1 MMKKINT
8 TYLIALSALVF
19 ASCSESDGLSSGIPL
34 SKEKIAFAA
43 TLQDGWNGG
52 TSAEAGNSSRAGK
65 PTFSGLAMEQ
75 KVLTANEGLA
85 KPLYL
90 HPLET
95 ENTSVM
101 NAMPQTRGVMNESS
115 TVGSFGVSAVYSKDG
130 VNYSPLFQ
138 NEEATQNG
146 SYWFTS
152 SNATWPLDGS
162 VSFYAYAPYN
172 ETSLSLQGSDD
183 FVKNKTIRYT
193 ANTDF
198 SKQPDFIVAKSESN
212 AFTSSTA
219 NKAVGLSFSHAL
231 TAITFSI
238 SADMIPGK
246 VKSITVS
253 GVYGQGDYDLSKA
266 SWASLANPS
275 STYVITPNDASVNA
289 GESKALTDK
298 NSALMMIPQHFGPK
312 ANANA
317 NVSMVFNDGAKD
329 KTVSFSLNGTSWE
342 AGKHITYVLSSS
354 KITTLKMGDLTY
366 PSGWN
371 SVNDGATHKIRKAY
385 DPNTSAGLFVVNEE
399 KEKKVI
405 EANVQLTY
413 DGTSWSLP
421 AGSKLKFSPQYNY
434 FVYYPYQK
442 GGLPGAPAKDASNI
456 DVTSAEKFFA
466 NAIAT
471 WKSNNIAAD
480 QSTLEK
486 MNACD
491 LQIGKASLDEDG
503 CSVSFKMEHAMGLAV
518 LNRESKS
525 VPKHYILSGY
535 PSYTWDNGTT
545 TLIPS
550 ATLSNS
556 QKLYATTNTQGVKVI
571 PPSAA
576 STFSS
581 TSTENDAWTGD
592 VNITAAAN
600 GVGTGTAKIKATK
613 VDYNYTMEVGDIY
626 YSDGAMTHQN
636 EDLASVKT
644 PIGIVGYIGNDYWTE
659 KDFDISRK
667 PVGGHALVMCLK
679 TIGSTGSTVDA
690 QEDYKKNGNNGAKV
704 KAYIGNR
711 YAWCSSPS
719 YNRDE
724 KDVENVDSK
733 DKIVKSKNLPYG
745 SGYTETNALITNWG
759 SAAAAVEAAYQA
771 KHYNTLPAPSSKCT
785 GWFLP
790 TAGQYYA
797 VIKTLGAPFSD
808 DWTGIWDGNKSTYP
822 DGGFFRNMTTGTK
835 KNTEDITNNINDK
848 LKKVGDSNY
857 TEFFGSVNTW
867 AWTSSEF
874 SSTRAVGVDSGV
886 DDSKGSGSVRFNN
899 GHGYKTYQDPVRP
912 FLAF

>member
-1 MMKKINT
+1 MKKINT

-19 ASCSESDGLSSGIPL
+19 ASCSESNELSSGIPL

-43 TLQDGWNGG
+43 TLQDVWNGG
-52 TSAEAGNSSRAGK
+52 TSAEAGNNSRAGK

-101 NAMPQTRGVMNESS
+101 NAMPQTRGAMNESS

-130 VNYSPLFQ
+130 ANYSPLFQ

-172 ETSLSLQGSDD
+172 DASLSLQGSDD

-198 SKQPDFIVAKSESN
+198 SKQPDLIVAKSENN

-238 SADMIPGK
+238 SADMIPGT

-253 GVYGQGDYDLSKA
+253 GVYGQGDYDFSTEK
-266 SWASLANPS
+266 WIHLANP

-298 NSALMMIPQHFGPK
+298 NSALMMIPQPLN
-312 ANANA
+312 NAK
-317 NVSMVFNDGAKD
+317 VSMIFNDGSKD
-329 KTVSFSLNGTSWE
+329 KTVSFSLNGTWD

-366 PSGWN
+366 PTGWN
-371 SVNDGATHKIRKAY
+371 SVNDGATYKIRTAY
-385 DPNTSAGLFVVNEE
+385 DDPNSSVDAGLFVVNEK
-399 KEKKVI
+399 KEVI
-405 EANVQLTY
+405 AANVQLTLS
-413 DGTSWSLP
+413 GTSWSLP
-421 AGSKLKFSPQYNY
+421 KGSKLKFSPKYSY
-434 FVYYPYQK
+434 FVYYPYQANLA
-442 GGLPGAPAKDASNI
+442 GLPAVNTPGS
-456 DVTSAEKFFA
+456 DVSSSTKFFA
-466 NAIAT
+466 DAIAN
-471 WKSNNIAAD
+471 WKIATD
-480 QSTLEK
+480 QSTPDK

-491 LQIGKASLDEDG
+491 LQIGKGSLDEDG
-503 CSVSFKMEHAMGLAV
+503 CSVSFKMEHAMGLAI

-550 ATLSNS
+550 ATLSNG

-576 STFSS
+576 FPFSS
-581 TSTENDAWTGD
+581 TSTGDDAWNGD

-600 GVGTGTAKIKATK
+600 GVGTGTAKIKATM
-613 VDYNYTMEVGDIY
+613 VDYTYTMEVGDIY
-626 YSDGAMTHQN
+626 YSDGAMTHQS
-636 EDLASVKT
+636 EDLASDKT
-644 PIGIVGYIGNDYWTE
+644 PIGIVGYLGSNYWTE
-659 KDFDISRK
+659 KDTKEKGI
-667 PVGGHALVMCLK
+667 GGHALVMCLK
-679 TIGSTGSTVDA
+679 TIGSTGSTKAA
-690 QEDYKKNGNNGAKV
+690 QEDYKNNGDKGAKV
-704 KAYIGNR
+704 KAYIGTG
-711 YAWCSSPS
+711 YAWYSLESDADRP
-719 YNRDE
+719 
-724 KDVENVDSK
+724 NVNSK
-733 DKIVKSKNLPYG
+733 SLLVNSNNQPYG
-745 SGYTETNALITNWG
+745 SGYTETDALIKKWN
-759 SAAAAVEAAYQA
+759 SDAAAAYYAQNY
-771 KHYNTLPAPSSKCT
+771 KTLPANSAKCT

-797 VIKTLGAPFSD
+797 VMTNLGAPFSD
-808 DWTGIWDGNKSTYP
+808 DWTGIWDGNTSTHP
-822 DGGFFRNMTTGTK
+822 NRGFFSNMTTVT
-835 KNTEDITNNINDK
+835 TNINDK
-848 LKKVGDSNY
+848 LKKVGDTKY

-874 SSTRAVGVDSGV
+874 SSTNAVGIDSGIN
-886 DDSKGSGSVRFNN
+886 DYKDSGSVSFCYDITMTRSV
-899 GHGYKTYQDPVRP
+899 PVRP

>member
-1 MMKKINT
+1 MKKINT

-52 TSAEAGNSSRAGK
+52 TSAEAGNNSRAGK

-101 NAMPQTRGVMNESS
+101 NAMPQTRGAMNESS

-130 VNYSPLFQ
+130 VNSSLFQ

-162 VSFYAYAPYN
+162 VSFYAYAPN
-172 ETSLSLQGSDD
+172 KDTSLSLQGSDD

-198 SKQPDFIVAKSESN
+198 SKQPDLIVAKSESN

-238 SADMIPGK
+238 SADMIPGT
-246 VKSITVS
+246 VKSIKVG
-253 GVYGQGDYDLSKA
+253 GVYGQGDYDLSKGKWI
-266 SWASLANPS
+266 SWVNPS
-275 STYVITPNDASVNA
+275 STYDIKQLNVSVKA
-289 GESKALTDK
+289 GESKPLTGK
-298 NSALMMIPQHFGPK
+298 TSALMMIPQKLGPD
-312 ANANA
+312 A
-317 NVSMVFNDGAKD
+317 NVSMVFYDGKKD
-329 KTVSFSLNGTSWE
+329 KTVSFSLNGTSWD

-354 KITTLKMGDLTY
+354 KITTLNMGSLDY
-366 PSGWN
+366 PAGWN
-371 SVNDGATHKIRKAY
+371 SVNTGAKNQIRTAY
-385 DPNTSAGLFVVNEE
+385 DSNTSAGLFVVNEDR
-399 KEKKVI
+399 KI
-405 EANVQLTY
+405 IAANVQLTY
-413 DGTSWSLP
+413 NGTSWSLP
-421 AGSKLKFSPQYNY
+421 AGSKLKFSPKYNY
-434 FVYYPYQK
+434 FVYYPYQDQPSLA
-442 GGLPGAPAKDASNI
+442 GLPVVNTTVSEVSI
-456 DVTSAEKFFA
+456 SSSTQFFA
-466 NAIAT
+466 DAIAY
-471 WKSNNIAAD
+471 WKSHKIDTD
-480 QSTLEK
+480 QSTKEK

-503 CSVSFKMEHAMGLAV
+503 CRVNFKMEHAMGLAV

-525 VPKHYILSGY
+525 VPKHYILNGY
-535 PSYTWDNGTT
+535 TTSYTWDNGKT

-571 PPSAA
+571 PPSVA

-581 TSTENDAWTGD
+581 TSTGNDAWSGN

-600 GVGTGTAKIKATK
+600 GVGTGTATIKATK
-613 VDYNYTMEVGDIY
+613 VDYNYTMAVGDIY
-626 YSDGAMTHQN
+626 YSDGAMTHQS
-636 EDLASVKT
+636 EALASGKT
-644 PIGIVGYIGNDYWTE
+644 PIGIVGYLGNNYWTE
-659 KDFDISRK
+659 KGVSGK
-667 PVGGHALVMCLK
+667 GGHALVMCLK
-679 TIGSTGSTVDA
+679 TIGSTGKTS
-690 QEDYKKNGNNGAKV
+690 
-704 KAYIGNR
+704 IGTG
-711 YAWCSSPS
+711 YAWYSS
-719 YNRDE
+719 NTNAGRT
-724 KDVENVDSK
+724 KVDSK
-733 DKIVKSKNLPYG
+733 EKLVNSYDQSYG
-745 SGYTETNALITNWG
+745 SGYTETDALIKKWG
-759 SAAAAVEAAYQA
+759 SAAAAAYQA
-771 KHYNTLPAPSSKCT
+771 QNYKTLPANSSKCT

-797 VIKTLGAPFSD
+797 VMTTLGAPFSN
-808 DWTGIWDGNKSTYP
+808 DWIGIFDRVFLSAGYY
-822 DGGFFRNMTTGTK
+822 GFFDNMTTVTK
-835 KNTEDITNNINDK
+835 NINYK
-848 LKKVGDSNY
+848 LKKVGDSNH
-857 TEFFGSVNTW
+857 TEFFGEVNTW
-867 AWTSSEF
+867 AWTSSEY
-874 SSTRAVGVDSGV
+874 SSTHAVFIDSGV
-886 DDSKGSGSVRFNN
+886 DDGGSWGAGSVRFV
-899 GHGYKTYQDPVRP
+899 GDYRSKLTLHPVRP

>member
-1 MMKKINT
+1 MKKINT
-8 TYLIALSALVF
+8 TYLIALSAWVF

-52 TSAEAGNSSRAGK
+52 TSAEAGNNSRAGK

-95 ENTSVM
+95 ENTTVM

-130 VNYSPLFQ
+130 VNSSLFQ
-138 NEEATQNG
+138 NAEATQNG
-146 SYWFTS
+146 NYWFTS

-162 VSFYAYAPYN
+162 VSFYAYAPN
-172 ETSLSLQGSDD
+172 KDTSLSLQGSDD
-183 FVKNKTIRYT
+183 VVKNKTIRYT

-198 SKQPDFIVAKSESN
+198 SKQPDLIVAKSENN

-219 NKAVGLSFSHAL
+219 NKAVGLSFNHAL

-238 SADMIPGK
+238 SADMIPGT

-253 GVYGQGDYDLSKA
+253 GVYGQGDYDFSTEKWKYGA
-266 SWASLANPS
+266 T
-275 STYVITPNDASVNA
+275 STYVIEPNVSVKA

-298 NSALMMIPQHFGPK
+298 NSALMMIPQDLD

-317 NVSMVFNDGAKD
+317 KVSMVFNDGNKD
-329 KTVSFSLNGTSWE
+329 KTVSFSLNGTWD

-354 KITTLKMGDLTY
+354 KITTLKMGSLAY
-366 PSGWN
+366 PTGWN
-371 SVNDGATHKIRKAY
+371 SVNTDAKNQIRKAY
-385 DPNTSAGLFVVNEE
+385 DPSDPNDPNTSAGLFVVNEE

-434 FVYYPYQK
+434 FVYYPYQPD
-442 GGLPGAPAKDASNI
+442 GLPGAPAKGTEATEENVASADN
-456 DVTSAEKFFA
+456 FFA
-466 NAIAT
+466 NAIAAWISHKIT
-471 WKSNNIAAD
+471 AD

-486 MNACD
+486 MNDCD
-491 LQIGKASLDEDG
+491 LQIGKASLDDDG

-545 TLIPS
+545 TLIPN
-550 ATLSNS
+550 ATLSNG
-556 QKLYATTNTQGVKVI
+556 QMLYATTNTQGVKVI
-571 PPSAA
+571 PPSAV

-581 TSTENDAWTGD
+581 TSKENDAWSGD

-613 VDYNYTMEVGDIY
+613 VNQDYIMAVGDIY
-626 YSDGAMTHQN
+626 YSDGAMTHQS
-636 EDLASVKT
+636 EALASGKT
-644 PIGIVGYIGNDYWTE
+644 PIGIVGYIGSDYWTE
-659 KDFDISRK
+659 KDVVISEKEK

-679 TIGSTGSTVDA
+679 TIGSTGKTS
-690 QEDYKKNGNNGAKV
+690 
-704 KAYIGNR
+704 IGTK
-711 YAWCSSPS
+711 YAWYSSNSDSDTGRRPF
-719 YNRDE
+719 
-724 KDVENVDSK
+724 VDSK
-733 DKIVKSKNLPYG
+733 DLIVKSNNQTYG
-745 SGYTETNALITNWG
+745 SGYTDTNYLINKWG
-759 SAAAAVEAAYQA
+759 SKAAAAYQA
-771 KHYNTLPAPSSKCT
+771 KNYKMLPANSTKCT

-790 TAGQYYA
+790 SAGQYYA
-797 VIKTLGAPFSD
+797 VMTSLGAAFSS
-808 DWTGIWDGNKSTYP
+808 DWTGIWDGNTTTHPSL
-822 DGGFFRNMTTGTK
+822 GFFDNMKTVTT
-835 KNTEDITNNINDK
+835 NINNK
-848 LKKVGDSNY
+848 LKTVGDSNY
-857 TEFFGSVNTW
+857 TEFFGSVNNW
-867 AWTSSEF
+867 AWTSSEY
-874 SSTRAVGVDSGV
+874 SASGGVALDSGF
-886 DDSKGSGSVRFNN
+886 DDLYDGSGTVRFVGGDKCSKPGLN
-899 GHGYKTYQDPVRP
+899 PVRP

>member
-1 MMKKINT
+1 MKNNT

-19 ASCSESDGLSSGIPL
+19 ASCSESDGFSSGIAL

-52 TSAEAGNSSRAGK
+52 TSAEAGNNSRAGK

-75 KVLTANEGLA
+75 KVLTANGGLA

-130 VNYSPLFQ
+130 VNSSLFQ
-138 NEEATQNG
+138 NAEATQNG
-146 SYWFTS
+146 NYWFTS
-152 SNATWPLDGS
+152 GNATWPLDGS

-172 ETSLSLQGSDD
+172 ETSLSFDD

-198 SKQPDFIVAKSESN
+198 SKQPDLIVAKSENN

-219 NKAVGLSFSHAL
+219 NKAVSLSFSHAL

-238 SADMIPGK
+238 SADMIPGT

-253 GVYGQGDYDLSKA
+253 GVYGQGDYDFSNA
-266 SWASLANPS
+266 SWVSLASP
-275 STYVITPNDASVNA
+275 STYAITPNDASVNA
-289 GESKALTDK
+289 GESKAFTDK
-298 NSALMMIPQHFGPK
+298 NSALMMIPQPLN
-312 ANANA
+312 NAK
-317 NVSMVFNDGAKD
+317 VSMIFNDGSKD
-329 KTVSFSLNGTSWE
+329 KTVSFSLDGTSWT

-354 KITTLKMGDLTY
+354 KITTLKMGSLTY
-366 PSGWN
+366 PTGWN

-385 DPNTSAGLFVVNEE
+385 DLNTSAGLFVVNE
-399 KEKKVI
+399 KNKVI
-405 EANVQLTY
+405 EANVKLTLS
-413 DGTSWSLP
+413 GTSWS

-434 FVYYPYQK
+434 FVYYPYQS
-442 GGLPGAPAKDASNI
+442 GGLPGAPDKDTPNI
-456 DVTSAEKFFA
+456 DVTLAENFFDD
-466 NAIAT
+466 AIDT
-471 WKSNNIAAD
+471 WKSSKITAD
-480 QSTLEK
+480 QSTLDK

-525 VPKHYILSGY
+525 VTKHYILNGY
-535 PSYTWDNGTT
+535 TSYTWDNGKT

-571 PPSAA
+571 PPSVA

-581 TSTENDAWTGD
+581 TSTENDAWSGD

-600 GVGTGTAKIKATK
+600 GVGTGTATIKATK
-613 VDYNYTMEVGDIY
+613 VDYNYTMAVGDIY
-626 YSDGAMTHQN
+626 YSDGAMTHQS
-636 EDLASVKT
+636 EDLASGKT
-644 PIGIVGYIGNDYWTE
+644 PIGIVGYLGNNYWTE
-659 KDFDISRK
+659 KGVSGK
-667 PVGGHALVMCLK
+667 GGHALVMCLK
-679 TIGSTGSTVDA
+679 TIGSTGSTKAA
-690 QEDYKKNGNNGAKV
+690 QEDFKNGKNV
-704 KAYIGNR
+704 QAYIGTG
-711 YAWCSSPS
+711 YAWYSSNTDAGRTKVTS
-719 YNRDE
+719 KSDI
-724 KDVENVDSK
+724 ENSCNK
-733 DKIVKSKNLPYG
+733 TSG
-745 SGYTETNALITNWG
+745 SGYTETATLINKWG
-759 SAAAAVEAAYQA
+759 SAAAAAYQA
-771 KHYNTLPAPSSKCT
+771 QKYSTLPAPSSKCT

-797 VIKTLGAPFSD
+797 VMSQFCDGILPDNWQINTFFTNVPPFTNS
-808 DWTGIWDGNKSTYP
+808 IN
-822 DGGFFRNMTTGTK
+822 NMF
-835 KNTEDITNNINDK
+835 
-848 LKKVGDSNY
+848 KKVGDSNY
-857 TEFFGSVNTW
+857 TEFFGDISTW
-867 AWTSSEF
+867 AWTSSEI
-874 SSTRAVGVDSGV
+874 SSPGAVSIDSGV
-886 DDSKGSGSVRFNN
+886 NESKGSGSVRFYGNSL
-899 GHGYKTYQDPVRP
+899 KTYQKPVRP

>member
-52 TSAEAGNSSRAGK
+52 TSAEAGNNSRAGK

-95 ENTSVM
+95 ENTTVM

-130 VNYSPLFQ
+130 VNSSLFQ
-138 NEEATQNG
+138 NAEATQNG

-172 ETSLSLQGSDD
+172 DASLSLQGSDD
-183 FVKNKTIRYT
+183 VVKNKTIRYT

-198 SKQPDFIVAKSESN
+198 SKQPDLIVAKSESN

-219 NKAVGLSFSHAL
+219 NKAVSLSFSHAL

-238 SADMIPGK
+238 SADMTPGT

-253 GVYGQGDYDLSKA
+253 GVYGQGDYDFSKA
-266 SWASLANPS
+266 SWASLANP

-298 NSALMMIPQHFGPK
+298 NSALMMIPQNLGADAK
-312 ANANA
+312 
-317 NVSMVFNDGAKD
+317 VSMVFNDGSKD

-354 KITTLKMGDLTY
+354 KITTLNMGSLTY
-366 PSGWN
+366 PTGWN
-371 SVNDGATHKIRKAY
+371 SVNTGANAKNQIRTAY
-385 DPNTSAGLFVVNEE
+385 ASTTSAGLFVVNEDR
-399 KEKKVI
+399 KI
-405 EANVQLTY
+405 IAANVQLTY

-421 AGSKLKFSPQYNY
+421 KGSKLKFSPKYCY
-434 FVYYPYQK
+434 FVYYPYQSSD
-442 GGLPGAPAKDASNI
+442 GLPGAPAKGTEATEENVASADN
-456 DVTSAEKFFA
+456 FFA
-466 NAIAT
+466 NAINT
-471 WKSNNIAAD
+471 WKSSKIAPD
-480 QSTLEK
+480 QSTKEK

-503 CSVSFKMEHAMGLAV
+503 CSVSFKMEHAMGLAEIT
-518 LNRESKS
+518 REEKAI
-525 VPKHYILSGY
+525 PHLYKLSIDEK
-535 PSYTWDNGTT
+535 YTWTNGETSTT
-545 TLIPS
+545 ASSSLKDGKVLYNITSTKGLFVISPS
-550 ATLSNS
+550 TPTIFNS
-556 QKLYATTNTQGVKVI
+556 SSTGDDAWKDAVTI
-571 PPSAA
+571 MSAA
-576 STFSS
+576 DNVSS
-581 TSTENDAWTGD
+581 
-592 VNITAAAN
+592 NIAYLNTYLDK
-600 GVGTGTAKIKATK
+600 GT
-613 VDYNYTMEVGDIY
+613 YTMAVGDIY
-626 YSDGAMTHQN
+626 YNDGAITKP
-636 EDLASVKT
+636 EDISTARSNGKT
-644 PIGIVGYIGNDYWTE
+644 PIGVIGYIGNNKWTE
-659 KDFDISRK
+659 SGTGSGY
-667 PVGGHALVMCLK
+667 GGHALVMCLK
-679 TIGSTGSTVDA
+679 NIGSTSTTDMGSNYQWYSSDTDCGRFKVDT
-690 QEDYKKNGNNGAKV
+690 G
-704 KAYIGNR
+704 
-711 YAWCSSPS
+711 
-719 YNRDE
+719 
-724 KDVENVDSK
+724 
-733 DKIVKSKNLPYG
+733 DKIRGSSDKDYG
-745 SGYTETNALITNWG
+745 SGYIETNAIIEKWN
-759 SAAAAVEAAYQA
+759 SAAEAAYYA
-771 KHYNTLPAPSSKCT
+771 KNYQTLPANPTKCT

-797 VIKTLGAPFSD
+797 VMSQLGGGINPDTWNIRDFSVHSETV
-808 DWTGIWDGNKSTYP
+808 TGKINTALSKAGN
-822 DGGFFRNMTTGTK
+822 N
-835 KNTEDITNNINDK
+835 
-848 LKKVGDSNY
+848 NY
-857 TEFFGSVNTW
+857 TQFFQILTW
-867 AWTSSEF
+867 AWTSSEY
-874 SSTRAVGVDSGV
+874 SITTAVRIDSGKDNNKGAGSFRF
-886 DDSKGSGSVRFNN
+886 DDEYGKS
-899 GHGYKTYQDPVRP
+899 YKRPVRP

>member
-1 MMKKINT
+1 MKKINT

-43 TLQDGWNGG
+43 ILQDGWNGG

-101 NAMPQTRGVMNESS
+101 NAMPQTRGAMNESS

-130 VNYSPLFQ
+130 VNSSLFQ
-138 NEEATQNG
+138 NAEATQNG
-146 SYWFTS
+146 NYWFTS
-152 SNATWPLDGS
+152 SNATWPLGGS
-162 VSFYAYAPYN
+162 VSFYAYAPYKD
-172 ETSLSLQGSDD
+172 TSLSLQGSDD
-183 FVKNKTIRYT
+183 VVKNKTIRYT

-198 SKQPDFIVAKSESN
+198 SKQPDLIVAKSESN

-219 NKAVGLSFSHAL
+219 NKAVSLSFRHAL

-238 SADMIPGK
+238 SADMIPGT
-246 VKSITVS
+246 VKSIKVG
-253 GVYGQGDYDLSKA
+253 GVYGQGDYDLSKGKWI
-266 SWASLANPS
+266 SWVNPS
-275 STYVITPNDASVNA
+275 STYDIKQLNVSVKA
-289 GESKALTDK
+289 GESKPLTGK
-298 NSALMMIPQHFGPK
+298 TSALMMIPQKLGPD
-312 ANANA
+312 A
-317 NVSMVFNDGAKD
+317 NVSMVFYDGKKD
-329 KTVSFSLNGTSWE
+329 KTVSFSLNGTSWD

-354 KITTLKMGDLTY
+354 KITTLNMGSLDY
-366 PSGWN
+366 PAGWN
-371 SVNDGATHKIRKAY
+371 SVNTGAKNQIRTAY
-385 DPNTSAGLFVVNEE
+385 ASNTSAGLFVVNEDR
-399 KEKKVI
+399 KI
-405 EANVQLTY
+405 IAANVQLTY
-413 DGTSWSLP
+413 NGTSWSLP
-421 AGSKLKFSPQYNY
+421 AGSKLKFSPKYNY
-434 FVYYPYQK
+434 FVYYPYQDQPSLA
-442 GGLPGAPAKDASNI
+442 GLPVVNTTVSEVSI
-456 DVTSAEKFFA
+456 SSSTQFFA
-466 NAIAT
+466 DAIAY
-471 WKSNNIAAD
+471 WKSHKIDTD
-480 QSTLEK
+480 QSTKEK

-503 CSVSFKMEHAMGLAV
+503 CRVNFKMEHAMGLAV

-535 PSYTWDNGTT
+535 PSYTWDNGKT

-576 STFSS
+576 FPFSS
-581 TSTENDAWTGD
+581 TSTGNDAWSGN

-600 GVGTGTAKIKATK
+600 GVGTGTATIKATK
-613 VDYNYTMEVGDIY
+613 VDYNYTMAVGDIY
-626 YSDGAMTHQN
+626 YSDGAMTHQS
-636 EDLASVKT
+636 EALASGKT
-644 PIGIVGYIGNDYWTE
+644 PIGIVGYLGNNYWTE
-659 KDFDISRK
+659 KGVSGK
-667 PVGGHALVMCLK
+667 GGHALVMCLK
-679 TIGSTGSTVDA
+679 TIGSTGKTS
-690 QEDYKKNGNNGAKV
+690 
-704 KAYIGNR
+704 IGTK
-711 YAWCSSPS
+711 YAWYSS
-719 YNRDE
+719 NINAGRT
-724 KDVENVDSK
+724 KVNSK
-733 DKIVKSKNLPYG
+733 SLLVKSCNETYG
-745 SGYTETNALITNWG
+745 SGYTETNELIKLWDQK
-759 SAAAAVEAAYQA
+759 AAAAYQA
-771 KHYNTLPAPSSKCT
+771 QNYKTLPANSSKCT

-797 VIKTLGAPFSD
+797 VMTNLGATFSS
-808 DWTGIWDGNKSTYP
+808 DWTGIWDGNTSTHKNK
-822 DGGFFRNMTTGTK
+822 GFFNNMKTVTT
-835 KNTEDITNNINDK
+835 NINDK
-848 LKKVGDSNY
+848 LKTVGDSNY

-874 SSTRAVGVDSGV
+874 SSTAAVIVDSGV
-886 DDSKGSGSVRFNN
+886 DDSKGSGSVRF
-899 GHGYKTYQDPVRP
+899 GGGSGGKTYQGPVRP

>member
-52 TSAEAGNSSRAGK
+52 TSAEAGNNSRAGK

-95 ENTSVM
+95 ENTTVM

-115 TVGSFGVSAVYSKDG
+115 TVGSFGVSAVYSKG
-130 VNYSPLFQ
+130 GANSSLFH
-138 NEEATQNG
+138 NEEATLNG

-172 ETSLSLQGSDD
+172 DPFLSLQGSDAV
-183 FVKNKTIRYT
+183 VKNKTIHYT
-193 ANTDF
+193 ANTVDL
-198 SKQPDFIVAKSESN
+198 SKQPDLIVAKSESN

-219 NKAVGLSFSHAL
+219 NKAVDLSFSHAL

-238 SADMIPGK
+238 SADMIPGT

-266 SWASLANPS
+266 SWVPLANSS
-275 STYVITPNDASVNA
+275 STYAITLNASVKA

-298 NSALMMIPQHFGPK
+298 NSALMMIPQDLGP
-312 ANANA
+312 NAK
-317 NVSMVFNDGAKD
+317 VSMVFNDGAKD
-329 KTVSFSLNGTSWE
+329 KTVSFSLDGTSWT

-354 KITTLKMGDLTY
+354 KITTLKMGRLDY
-366 PSGWN
+366 PDGWK
-371 SVNDGATHKIRKAY
+371 SVSQIRTAY
-385 DPNTSAGLFVVNEE
+385 APNDPNSSVYAGLFVVNE
-399 KEKKVI
+399 KNNVI
-405 EANVQLTY
+405 AANVKLTLISTSS
-413 DGTSWSLP
+413 GTSLSLP
-421 AGSKLKFSPQYNY
+421 ADLKLKFSPKYNY
-434 FVYYPYQK
+434 FVYYPYQDQVSLR
-442 GGLPGAPAKDASNI
+442 GLPVVNNTHI
-456 DVTSAEKFFA
+456 CDVSSSAKFFA
-466 NAIAT
+466 DAIAT
-471 WKSNNIAAD
+471 WKSSKITAD
-480 QSTLEK
+480 QSTLK
-486 MNACD
+486 MMNDCD
-491 LQIGKASLDEDG
+491 LQIGKATLDDDG
-503 CSVSFKMEHAMGLAV
+503 CSVNFKMEHAMGLAV

-535 PSYTWDNGTT
+535 PSSYTWDNGTT

-550 ATLSNS
+550 ATLSNG

-576 STFSS
+576 FPFSS
-581 TSTENDAWTGD
+581 TSKENDAWSGA

-600 GVGTGTAKIKATK
+600 GVGTGTAKIQATK
-613 VDYNYTMEVGDIY
+613 VDYTYTMAVGDIY
-626 YSDGAMTHQN
+626 YSDGAMTHQS
-636 EDLASVKT
+636 EALASGKT
-644 PIGIVGYIGNDYWTE
+644 PIGIVGYLGNDYWTE
-659 KDFDISRK
+659 KGVSGK
-667 PVGGHALVMCLK
+667 GGHALVMCLK
-679 TIGSTGSTVDA
+679 TIGSTGKTS
-690 QEDYKKNGNNGAKV
+690 
-704 KAYIGNR
+704 IGTE
-711 YAWCSSPS
+711 YAWYSSNIDAGRTKVTSKSDIVNS
-719 YNRDE
+719 YNQ
-724 KDVENVDSK
+724 S
-733 DKIVKSKNLPYG
+733 YG
-745 SGYTETNALITNWG
+745 SGYTETDSLIKKGGQNA
-759 SAAAAVEAAYQA
+759 AAAYQA
-771 KHYNTLPAPSSKCT
+771 QNYKTLPANSSKCT

-797 VIKTLGAPFSD
+797 VMTTLGAPFSD
-808 DWTGIWDGNKSTYP
+808 DWTGIWDGNTSTHP
-822 DGGFFRNMTTGTK
+822 KLGFFNNMTTVT
-835 KNTEDITNNINDK
+835 TNINNK

-857 TEFFGSVNTW
+857 TEFFGDIATW

-874 SSTRAVGVDSGV
+874 SSTLAVFLDSGV
-886 DDSKGSGSVRFNN
+886 DDSKGSGSVRFHS
-899 GHGYKTYQDPVRP
+899 GTADKTYQRPVRP